1 MEDVKEVKQGI
12 SAGVVKKIGA
22 FTKDEFS
29 KKSRQILSRLYDF
42 ANFMEARVVLLYL
55 SKPGEVDTR
64 NIITYCFS
72 KNKVVVMPSDDTS
85 RKDMKLLKLNDPCAD
100 FVIGPKGD
108 MVPDTNRCRQ
118 VPIDSV
124 ELQQIRER
132 KTELQADRERLV
144 KDRQQ
149 LQDDAKNAPDWMAT
163 DRYEALSR
171 RNAEIEERVKRFN
184 EEIRLLDE
192 EEKKIVGAKPA
203 GKGE

>member
-64 NIITYCFS
+64 NIITYCFN

-124 ELQQIRER
+124 EIAVVPGLVFDEKGARIGLGNGFYDKLIPRLPATTRKVSLAFEDQIIAQIPKGSVDRHVDIII
-132 KTELQADRERLV
+132 TE
-144 KDRQQ
+144 
-149 LQDDAKNAPDWMAT
+149 N
-163 DRYEALSR
+163 
-171 RNAEIEERVKRFN
+171 RV
-184 EEIRLLDE
+184 LY
-192 EEKKIVGAKPA
+192 KI
-203 GKGE
+203 